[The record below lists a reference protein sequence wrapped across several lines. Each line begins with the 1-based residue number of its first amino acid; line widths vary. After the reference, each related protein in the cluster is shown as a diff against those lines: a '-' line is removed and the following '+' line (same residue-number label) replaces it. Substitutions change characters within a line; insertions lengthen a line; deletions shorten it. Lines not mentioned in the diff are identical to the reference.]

1 MAPVPLKAKG
11 SFLKSE
17 EDGKSIFSMSVLNV
31 LVTEI
36 KAKKKK
42 MAPVPLKAKWSFL
55 KWEVNRK
62 AIFSISLLNVFCD
75 LNDLKRSLILLS
87 NLRFKQGQVIRFI
100 YKS

>member
-36 KAKKKK
+36 KAKKK
-42 MAPVPLKAKWSFL
+42 MAPVPLKGKW
-55 KWEVNRK
+55 
-62 AIFSISLLNVFCD
+62 
-75 LNDLKRSLILLS
+75 
-87 NLRFKQGQVIRFI
+87 
-100 YKS
+100 

>member
-42 MAPVPLKAKWSFL
+42 NGPCPP
-55 KWEVNRK
+55 
-62 AIFSISLLNVFCD
+62 
-75 LNDLKRSLILLS
+75 
-87 NLRFKQGQVIRFI
+87 
-100 YKS
+100 KS